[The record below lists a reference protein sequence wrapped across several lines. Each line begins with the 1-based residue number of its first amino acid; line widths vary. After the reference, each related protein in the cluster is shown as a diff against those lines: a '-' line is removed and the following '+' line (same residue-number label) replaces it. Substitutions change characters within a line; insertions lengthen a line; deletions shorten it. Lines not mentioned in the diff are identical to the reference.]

1 MIMPNAVI
9 EPYTYRDLQNF
20 PEDGKK
26 REVIGGELFVAA
38 APSTRHQRLL
48 VELVTLINI
57 FLRKKPM
64 GNVFVAPTE
73 VMFDE
78 FDSVEPD
85 IFVVLKNSR
94 AEITEKRVVGAPDWI
109 IEVLSPSN
117 SDYDLETKRKLYRS
131 HGVLYWVVSPVDE
144 TITVW
149 SEEKHVYKAGD
160 EIEVAVLSGFRLNVA
175 ELFSVVA
182 H

>member
-1 MIMPNAVI
+1 MIMPIAI
-9 EPYTYRDLQNF
+9 TEPYTYRDLENF

-26 REVIGGELFVAA
+26 REIIGGELFVAA

-48 VELVTLINI
+48 VELVVLIHM
-57 FLRKKPM
+57 FLKQHPI

-85 IFVVLKNSR
+85 IFVVLKDSR
-94 AEITEKRVVGAPDWI
+94 TEITEKRVVGSPDWI

-117 SDYDLETKRKLYRS
+117 SDYDLETKRKLYSRY
-131 HGVLYWVVSPVDE
+131 GVLYWVVNPVEE

-149 SEEKHVYKAGD
+149 DAEKQVYKLEA
-160 EIEVAVLSGFRLNVA
+160 EIDVSILPGFHLNVD
-175 ELFSVVA
+175 ELFRAVT
-182 H
+182 

>member
-1 MIMPNAVI
+1 MRPVVI

-26 REVIGGELFVAA
+26 REIIGGELFVAA

-57 FLRKKPM
+57 FLRQNPI

-85 IFVVLKNSR
+85 VFVVLRNSR

-117 SDYDLETKRKLYRS
+117 SEYDLETKRKLYSRY
-131 HGVLYWVVSPVDE
+131 GVLYWVVNPVDE
-144 TITVW
+144 TITAW
-149 SEEKHVYKAGD
+149 DTEKYLYKVGD
-160 EIEVAVLSGFRLNVA
+160 ELEVSFLPGFHLNIADLFNAV
-175 ELFSVVA
+175 

>member
-1 MIMPNAVI
+1 MATTII
-9 EPYTYRDLQNF
+9 EPYTYRDLENF

-26 REVIGGELFVAA
+26 REIIGGELFVAA

-48 VELVTLINI
+48 VELVALIHS
-57 FLRKKPM
+57 FLKQHPI

-85 IFVVLKNSR
+85 VFLVFKNSR
-94 AEITEKRVVGAPDWI
+94 AEITEKRVVGSPDWI

-117 SDYDLETKRKLYRS
+117 SDYDLETKRKLYLRY
-131 HGVLYWVVSPVDE
+131 GVLYWVVNPVEE

-149 SEEKHVYKAGD
+149 DAEKRVYKAGD
-160 EIEVAVLSGFRLNVA
+160 EIDVSVLPGFSLNVA
-175 ELFSVVA
+175 ELFDAVK
-182 H
+182 

>member
-1 MIMPNAVI
+1 MKPAIV

-26 REVIGGELFVAA
+26 REIIGGELFVAA
-38 APSTRHQRLL
+38 APSTRHQRLM
-48 VELVTLINI
+48 VELAGLIWSFLKIHPIATL
-57 FLRKKPM
+57 F
-64 GNVFVAPTE
+64 FAPTE

-85 IFVVLKNSR
+85 IFVVLKESR
-94 AEITEKRVVGAPDWI
+94 AQITEKRVVGAPDWI

-117 SDYDLETKRKLYRS
+117 SDYDLETKRKLYSRY
-131 HGVLYWVVSPVDE
+131 GVLYWVISPVDE

-149 SEEKHVYKAGD
+149 DAEKRIYKAGD
-160 EIEVAVLSGFRLNVA
+160 VIEVSVLPEFRLNVA
-175 ELFSVVA
+175 EFFEAVN
-182 H
+182 